1 MKKWSQIFH
10 FPSLKN
16 SSWGQF
22 LCGLQI
28 VNMSLNFKTFCCSLK
43 ITGLGKNRQVFLY
56 YVSFSR
62 YFILNRIVPR
72 FYVKRR
78 YWISLLIEKESL
90 NFLLRF
96 HSHLL
101 LLQGYT
107 YPSLKNI
114 ITESGARRSPSWT
127 KFLKDF
133 FGETS

>member
-16 SSWGQF
+16 SPWGQF

-28 VNMSLNFKTFCCSLK
+28 TIMSLNFKTFCCSLK
-43 ITGLGKNRQVFLY
+43 I
-56 YVSFSR
+56 SFSR

-90 NFLLRF
+90 HFLLRF

-101 LLQGYT
+101 LLQGYI

-114 ITESGARRSPSWT
+114 YYWIWSSPKSKLDKIFKRFFWGNKLINEYFEST
-127 KFLKDF
+127 F
-133 FGETS
+133 